1 MRFLLLVLYVMGF
14 SLGDEVESIMK
25 KDVFPSLSKSTKGQQ
40 KEIVGY
46 VKVGHKGY
54 VFYEDGGKLKRE
66 PFHNI
71 LNIKR
76 GKMYIR
82 EDGKVKVEEFK
93 FARRSSTD
101 KPQPQIPK
109 NIPPL
114 KELLEGNQNK

>member
-1 MRFLLLVLYVMGF
+1 MRLFLLVLSLIGF
-14 SLGDEVESIMK
+14 SLADEVESIMK

-66 PFHNI
+66 PFHSI
-71 LNIKR
+71 LDIRK

-93 FARRSSTD
+93 FSRRSSAD
-101 KPQPQIPK
+101 KQQPQIPK

-114 KELLEGNQNK
+114 KELLEGNQSK

>member
-1 MRFLLLVLYVMGF
+1 MIGF

-40 KEIVGY
+40 KELVGY
-46 VKVGHKGY
+46 VKLGHKGY

-71 LNIKR
+71 LDIKR
-76 GKMYIR
+76 GKMYIK

-93 FARRSSTD
+93 FAGRLGIQ
-101 KPQPQIPK
+101 KQEVPKNIPQ

-114 KELLEGNQNK
+114 KELLEGK